1 MTLNA
6 KQKIKIYFIIFFL
19 AAVLLV
25 FLGLMPLL
33 TGLLKTS
40 KELAGQ
46 KDTLALI
53 EGQIAAL
60 EEFQKNNSVYQA
72 NVKKIDASFISE
84 EAPIEFIEFLEN
96 EAQKQGL
103 DIIISS
109 VKEASEKKSLRVTT
123 VFQMAIG
130 GPFPK
135 CLTFLKRLEESPW
148 LIKIDQANID
158 RVEEKNKPLSFKNL
172 KEGDV
177 VLNLNFKTFSRYLT
191 LIIR

>member
-1 MTLNA
+1 MPTA
-6 KQKIKIYFIIFFL
+6 KQKIKIYFAAFFF

-25 FLGLMPLL
+25 FLGLSPLL

-53 EGQIAAL
+53 EGQISAL
-60 EEFQKNNSVYQA
+60 EEFQKNNSVYQT
-72 NVKKIDASFISE
+72 NVKKVDASFISE
-84 EAPIEFIEFLEN
+84 EAPIKFIEFLEN
-96 EAQKQGL
+96 EAKKQGL

-123 VFQMAIG
+123 IFQMAIG

-135 CLTFLKRLEESPW
+135 CLAFLKRLEESPW

-158 RVEEKNKPLSFKNL
+158 RVGEKNQLLSFKNL

-177 VLNLNFKTFSRYLT
+177 VLNLSFKTFSRYLT
-191 LIIR
+191 SVVR